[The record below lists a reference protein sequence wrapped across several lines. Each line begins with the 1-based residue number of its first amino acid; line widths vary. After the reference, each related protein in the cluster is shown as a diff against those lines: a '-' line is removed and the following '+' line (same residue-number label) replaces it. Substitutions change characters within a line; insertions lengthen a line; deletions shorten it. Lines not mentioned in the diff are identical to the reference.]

1 MLWEVETNEYA
12 ATVKIEGLEFLR
24 LEHDSYG
31 VEGSDFI
38 THNGHEVLSI
48 EFQYAEDFDG
58 NRLHEVDYDEHK
70 IIEDIAAWHLKI

>member
-12 ATVKIEGLEFLR
+12 ATVKVQGLEFLR
-24 LEHDSYG
+24 PEHDSYG

-48 EFQYAEDFDG
+48 ELHYAEDYDG
-58 NRLHEVDYDEHK
+58 NQLHEIDYDEHK

>member
-1 MLWEVETNEYA
+1 MIWEVETNEYA
-12 ATVKIEGLEFLR
+12 ATVKVAGLEFLR
-24 LEHDSYG
+24 LERDSYG

-58 NRLHEVDYDEHK
+58 NRLHEIDYDEHK
-70 IIEDIAAWHLKI
+70 IIEDIVAWHLKI

>member
-1 MLWEVETNEYA
+1 MIWEVETDEYM
-12 ATVKIEGLEFLR
+12 ATLKVEGLQFLH
-24 LEHDSYG
+24 LEQDSYG

-48 EFQYAEDFDG
+48 ELNYAEDYDG
-58 NRLHEVDYDEHK
+58 KRLHEVDYDEHK

>member
-1 MLWEVETNEYA
+1 MLWEVETNEYM
-12 ATVKIEGLEFLR
+12 ATVKVAGLEFLR
-24 LEHDSYG
+24 LERESYG

-48 EFQYAEDFDG
+48 ELGYAEDYDG

-70 IIEDIAAWHLKI
+70 IIERIAAWHLKI

>member
-1 MLWEVETNEYA
+1 MIWEVETNEYA
-12 ATVKIEGLEFLR
+12 ATVKVDGLEFLR

-48 EFQYAEDFDG
+48 ELDYAEDYDG
-58 NRLHEVDYDEHK
+58 NRLHEIDYDEYE
-70 IIEDIAAWHLKI
+70 IIERIAAWHLKI

>member
-1 MLWEVETNEYA
+1 MLWEVETDDYA
-12 ATVKIEGLEFLR
+12 ATVKVEGMQFLH

-48 EFQYAEDFDG
+48 ELHYAEDYDS
-58 NRLHEVDYDEHK
+58 NQLHEVDYDEYEV
-70 IIEDIAAWHLKI
+70 IESVAACHLKM

>member
-1 MLWEVETNEYA
+1 MLWEVETDEYA
-12 ATVKIEGLEFLR
+12 ATLKVAGLEFLR
-24 LEHDSYG
+24 LESDSYG

-48 EFQYAEDFDG
+48 EFHYAEDYDG
-58 NRLHEVDYDEHK
+58 NRLNEVDYDEHK

>member
-1 MLWEVETNEYA
+1 MLWEVETDEYM
-12 ATVKIEGLEFLR
+12 ATVKVDGLQFLR
-24 LEHDSYG
+24 LERDSYG

-48 EFQYAEDFDG
+48 ELNYAEDYDC
-58 NRLHEVDYDEHK
+58 NRLPEVDYDEHK

>member
-1 MLWEVETNEYA
+1 MLWEVETDEYA
-12 ATVKIEGLEFLR
+12 AIVKVAGLEFLR
-24 LEHDSYG
+24 LERDSYG

-48 EFQYAEDFDG
+48 ELNYAEDYDG
-58 NRLHEVDYDEHK
+58 KRLPEVDYDEHK

>member
-1 MLWEVETNEYA
+1 MLWEVETGDYA
-12 ATVKIEGLEFLR
+12 ATVKVAGLEFLR

-48 EFQYAEDFDG
+48 ELEYAEDFDG
-58 NRLHEVDYDEHK
+58 NQLREVDYDEYE
-70 IIEDIAAWHLKI
+70 IIESIAAWHLKM

>member
-12 ATVKIEGLEFLR
+12 ATVKVSGLEFLR
-24 LEHDSYG
+24 LERDSYG

-38 THNGHEVLSI
+38 THNGHEVLSV
-48 EFQYAEDFDG
+48 ELDYAEDYDG
-58 NRLHEVDYDEHK
+58 NHLHEIDYDEYE

>member
-1 MLWEVETNEYA
+1 MLWEVETDEYA
-12 ATVKIEGLEFLR
+12 ATVKVEGLEFLR
-24 LEHDSYG
+24 LESDSYG

-48 EFQYAEDFDG
+48 EFHYSEDYDG

>member
-12 ATVKIEGLEFLR
+12 ATVKVEGLEFLR
-24 LEHDSYG
+24 LERDSYG

-48 EFQYAEDFDG
+48 ELHYAEDYDG
-58 NRLHEVDYDEHK
+58 NQLHEIDYDECE
-70 IIEDIAAWHLKI
+70 IIENIASWHLKI

>member
-12 ATVKIEGLEFLR
+12 ATVKVEGLQFLR
-24 LEHDSYG
+24 LERDSYG

-48 EFQYAEDFDG
+48 ELDYAEDYDC
-58 NRLHEVDYDEHK
+58 NRLHEIDYDEYE
-70 IIEDIAAWHLKI
+70 IIERIAEWHLKI